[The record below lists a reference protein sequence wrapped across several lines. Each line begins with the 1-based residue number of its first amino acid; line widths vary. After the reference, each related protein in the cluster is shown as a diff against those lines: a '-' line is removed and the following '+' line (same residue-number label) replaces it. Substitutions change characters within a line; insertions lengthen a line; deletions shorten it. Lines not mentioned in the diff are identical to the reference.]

1 MADVKRIA
9 LMASSRSVPGL
20 YEADAEKIYNLH
32 GGNTGNVAFVNAIS
46 SHLDGEVNFVSW
58 DASPEQLKRSGEV
71 VVIACANQL
80 GPHTDLGRTA
90 ANLDKAGLPI
100 LALGLGAQAN
110 SQGENTSVTD
120 GTRRWIE
127 VIAAHAPSAGPN
139 IGVRG
144 RYTLQ
149 QLERLGLPASAAV
162 IGCPSNFTN
171 LSFDYVAAVERRRA
185 QGVSLVACAMGHPF
199 SPALAAVEQ
208 QILDLV
214 DRTEGTCVVQ
224 HGLSMIKL
232 ALHEFDRIEASL
244 LEQTRRYF
252 RPHLT
257 LEEFKTW
264 CRKRVLAFADVDH
277 WMAWTK
283 RYDFVVG
290 PRFHGV
296 MLALQ
301 AGVPAGCIAHDSR
314 TLEMCQ
320 TMGIP
325 VRMFD
330 SFEEPLTL
338 DNLGSLFP
346 FDASAYRDTR
356 AALAKEYVSIL
367 QAADLQYDERLDTMA
382 GRPSLA
388 LFDNAIPS

>member
-1 MADVKRIA
+1 M
-9 LMASSRSVPGL
+9 
-20 YEADAEKIYNLH
+20 
-32 GGNTGNVAFVNAIS
+32 
-46 SHLDGEVNFVSW
+46 
-58 DASPEQLKRSGEV
+58 

-90 ANLDKAGLPI
+90 DNLDKAGLPI
-100 LALGLGAQAN
+100 LALGLGAQAD
-110 SQGENTSVTD
+110 SQGENTSVTE
-120 GTRRWIE
+120 GTRPWLGHCGPR
-127 VIAAHAPSAGPN
+127 PNNRPN

-144 RYTLQ
+144 QYTLQ
-149 QLERLGLPASAAV
+149 QLERLGLHGTAAV
-162 IGCPSNFTN
+162 IGCPSNLTN
-171 LSFDYVAAVERRRA
+171 LSFDFVAAIEQRRA

-199 SPALAAVEQ
+199 LPALAPVEQ

-214 DRTEGTCVVQ
+214 DRTEGTCIVQ

-301 AGVPAGCIAHDSR
+301 AGVPAGCIAH
-314 TLEMCQ
+314 
-320 TMGIP
+320 G
-325 VRMFD
+325 
-330 SFEEPLTL
+330 
-338 DNLGSLFP
+338 
-346 FDASAYRDTR
+346 
-356 AALAKEYVSIL
+356 
-367 QAADLQYDERLDTMA
+367 
-382 GRPSLA
+382 
-388 LFDNAIPS
+388 